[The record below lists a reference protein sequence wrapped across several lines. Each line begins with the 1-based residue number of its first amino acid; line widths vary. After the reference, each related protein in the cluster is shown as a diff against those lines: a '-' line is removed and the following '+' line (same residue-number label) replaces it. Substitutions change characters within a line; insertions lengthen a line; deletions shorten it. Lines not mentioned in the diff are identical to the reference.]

1 MSKNISKMHPSLQFL
16 STRQMIADAQ
26 NSSVTEKPNHHHLSC
41 HFPGVPGPA
50 GFPRFLPSF
59 VSEEN
64 LQG

>member
-1 MSKNISKMHPSLQFL
+1 
-16 STRQMIADAQ
+16 MIADAE
-26 NSSVTEKPNHHHLSC
+26 NSSVTEKPNHHDLSC
-41 HFPGVPGPA
+41 HFPGVPGPT